1 MANPRHRDMD
11 RRYSLA
17 IVSGHPTQWEGPF
30 FAKLARHPLI
40 DLVVYYWSDLG
51 LGRVREKDSGVVLR
65 WDIPIFEGYK
75 FCVLGQSLRG
85 IALLVREI
93 LSSRYDAVVVEG
105 HGGLVFLAAIVAA
118 VLSGTPLFYRS
129 DSTLLYRRSAVKR
142 LLSRWL
148 LPLFYRL
155 MRGFL
160 PLSSLAAEFL
170 KAHGVTPERIFL
182 APYTVDNEYVSRLC
196 KEYRLRR
203 EEIRQ
208 RWGIDAQSF
217 VALAILRFEER
228 ERPLDFLRAATLLDR
243 KGLQCKF
250 ILVGDGPQRP
260 LVEDFISK
268 QNLEVVLP
276 GFRPYSELPMFY
288 AIADVFV
295 HPAAR
300 ECWGLS
306 VNEAMACGLPVIV
319 SDQVGAGYDLVRHGE
334 NGFVFPVGEVD
345 ILAKYIEELATNKEL
360 RARLGTQAERTMES
374 HSYDQCV
381 SSFVQALSSLHRK
394 HPGGKG

>member
-1 MANPRHRDMD
+1 MADSRRRDMT

-17 IVSGHPTQWEGPF
+17 IVSGHPTQWEGPL

-40 DLVVYYWSDLG
+40 DLIVYYWSDLG
-51 LGRVREKDSGVVLR
+51 LGCVREKDSGVVLQ
-65 WDIPIFEGYK
+65 WDIPILEGYQ
-75 FCVLGQSLRG
+75 FRLLGQSLRG

-93 LSSRYDAVVVEG
+93 LSSKYDAVVVEG
-105 HGGLVFLAAIVAA
+105 HRGSVFLAAIVAA

-129 DSTLLYRRSAVKR
+129 DSTLLYGRSAAKR

-148 LPLFYRL
+148 LPFLYRL
-155 MRGFL
+155 MKGFL
-160 PLSSLAAEFL
+160 PLSSLAADFL
-170 KAHGVTPERIFL
+170 KAYGVPSERIFL
-182 APYTVDNEYVSRLC
+182 APYTVDNEYISRLC
-196 KEYRLRR
+196 EEYRLRR
-203 EEIRQ
+203 EEVRQ
-208 RWGIDAQSF
+208 RWGIDAKAF

-228 ERPLDFLRAATLLDR
+228 ERPLDFLRAAALLNR

-250 ILVGDGPQRP
+250 VLVGDGPQRP

-268 QNLEVVLP
+268 QDLDVILP

-288 AIADVFV
+288 SIADVFV

-306 VNEAMACGLPVIV
+306 VNEAMVCGLPVIV

-334 NGFVFPVGEVD
+334 NGFVFPVGEVE
-345 ILAKYIEELATNKEL
+345 ILAKYIEELATNREL
-360 RARLGTQAERTMES
+360 CARLGAQARRTMES

-381 SSFVQALSSLHRK
+381 SSFVQALSLLKR
-394 HPGGKG
+394 